1 MDITKSGHQEGR
13 YVHLKKYNK
22 LVRDKIPDV
31 IEQDGHKAKFKTLSE
46 KSFFTALDKKLME
59 EVKDIK

>member
-1 MDITKSGHQEGR
+1 
-13 YVHLKKYNK
+13 LKKYNK